1 MRLFCFIFLLLF
13 SAAVGLFAYFNQE
26 PTTIRFFDQSWT
38 SSLAVIAG
46 IAYGLGMVSGWT
58 VIGMIRRSANRVAEG
73 IEQRY
78 DANRT

>member
-38 SSLAVIAG
+38 SSLAMIAG

-58 VIGMIRRSANRVAEG
+58 VIGMIRRSASRVAEG
-73 IEQRY
+73 IEHR
-78 DANRT
+78 AGSSRI